1 MDLRLIPL
9 KLILTGKITLK
20 LKLPL
25 IGTLSITIW
34 KKTIWT
40 YTTPAIVKR
49 IFHLTTKEKDPDPP
63 LFQPV
68 IDDGKQVHLI
78 AYPYLSFTLMIIE
91 ERTFM
96 LHSYLYF

>member
-68 IDDGKQVHLI
+68 IDDGKQV
-78 AYPYLSFTLMIIE
+78 
-91 ERTFM
+91 
-96 LHSYLYF
+96 YFDSISLLFINLNDH